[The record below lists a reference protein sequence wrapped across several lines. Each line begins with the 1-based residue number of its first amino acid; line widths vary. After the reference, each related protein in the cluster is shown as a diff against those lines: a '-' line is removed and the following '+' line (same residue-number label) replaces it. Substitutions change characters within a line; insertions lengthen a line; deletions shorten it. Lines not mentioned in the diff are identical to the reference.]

1 MKKSNC
7 ELDLGRVDYSRKY
20 RIGTQFMTSNREVFK
35 YVKIDL
41 GSAGKIDGKTMR
53 IIIYRWIQ
61 WRQL

>member
-1 MKKSNC
+1 MKKPNH
-7 ELDLGRVDYSRKY
+7 EPDLSRVDSGSKY
-20 RIGTQFMTSNREVFK
+20 RIGTLYMTPDKKVFK

-61 WRQL
+61 WR